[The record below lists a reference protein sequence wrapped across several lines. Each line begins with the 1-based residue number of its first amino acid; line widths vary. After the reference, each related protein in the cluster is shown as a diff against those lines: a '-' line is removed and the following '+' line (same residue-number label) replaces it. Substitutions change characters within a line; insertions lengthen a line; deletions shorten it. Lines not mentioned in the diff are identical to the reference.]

1 MATTSIRPL
10 TVKEKSS
17 VMRILQ
23 SYSGIFT
30 SRSNHRRR
38 VNRCFSGRQKTSGYY
53 IYIAEHD
60 GEIAGYVCYGNTPLT
75 EATWDLYWIAVAN
88 NKQGYGI
95 GRSLMKH
102 AEDDIKRMH
111 GRLVMVE
118 TSGKP
123 EYNKT
128 RQFYEKLN
136 YQKVCQ
142 IPDYYAPGDDLVL
155 SLKDSKS
162 NLIIQTGQVD

>member
-10 TVKEKSS
+10 TVKEKSA

-23 SYSGIFT
+23 TTPEFLAPEVIIAEELIDAFLEDT
-30 SRSNHRRR
+30 E
-38 VNRCFSGRQKTSGYY
+38 TSGYY

-88 NKQGYGI
+88 NKQGFGI

-102 AEDDIKRMH
+102 AEDDIRRMG

-128 RQFYEKLN
+128 RRFYESLN
-136 YQKVCQ
+136 YQKICQ
-142 IPDYYAPGDDLVL
+142 IPDYYALGDDLVL
-155 SLKDSKS
+155 FSKR
-162 NLIIQTGQVD
+162 LG

>member
-1 MATTSIRPL
+1 MGTTSIRHLAHPD
-10 TVKEKSS
+10 KPK
-17 VMRILQ
+17 VMHIL
-23 SYSGIFT
+23 
-30 SRSNHRRR
+30 RSTPEFLPPE
-38 VNRCFSGRQKTSGYY
+38 VDVAEELIDAFLEDTAASGYY

-88 NKQGYGI
+88 DKQGFGI
-95 GRSLMKH
+95 GRALMKH

-123 EYNKT
+123 DYNKT
-128 RQFYEKLN
+128 RQFYERLN
-136 YQKVCQ
+136 YRKECQ

-155 SLKDSKS
+155 YSKR
-162 NLIIQTGQVD
+162 I

>member
-1 MATTSIRPL
+1 VAATSIRPL
-10 TVKEKSS
+10 TVKDKSS
-17 VMRILQ
+17 VMRVLQ
-23 SYSGIFT
+23 TTPEFLPPEVVIAEELIDAFLEDE
-30 SRSNHRRR
+30 
-38 VNRCFSGRQKTSGYY
+38 KTSGYY

-88 NKQGYGI
+88 NKQGFGI

-136 YQKVCQ
+136 YRKECQ

-155 SLKDSKS
+155 FSKK
-162 NLIIQTGQVD
+162 LG

>member
-1 MATTSIRPL
+1 VGTTSIRPL
-10 TVKEKSS
+10 TIKDKHH
-17 VMRILQ
+17 VMHILQ
-23 SYSGIFT
+23 NTPEFLPPEVVIAEELIDAFLEDE
-30 SRSNHRRR
+30 
-38 VNRCFSGRQKTSGYY
+38 KTSGYY
-53 IYIAEHD
+53 IYIAEHE

-88 NKQGYGI
+88 NKQGFGI
-95 GRSLMKH
+95 GRMLMKH

-118 TSGKP
+118 TSGKA

-136 YQKVCQ
+136 YQKMCQ
-142 IPDYYAPGDDLVL
+142 IPDYYAPGDGLVL
-155 SLKDSKS
+155 YSKR
-162 NLIIQTGQVD
+162 I

>member
-1 MATTSIRPL
+1 VGTTSIRPL
-10 TVKEKSS
+10 TVKEKAS
-17 VMRILQ
+17 VMRLLQ
-23 SYSGIFT
+23 ATPEFLPPEVIIAEELIDAFLEDT
-30 SRSNHRRR
+30 E
-38 VNRCFSGRQKTSGYY
+38 TSGYY

-88 NKQGYGI
+88 NKQGFGI

-102 AEDDIKRMH
+102 AEDDIKKMH
-111 GRLVMVE
+111 GKLIMVE

-128 RQFYEKLN
+128 RRFYDTLN
-136 YQKVCQ
+136 YQRVCQ

-155 SLKDSKS
+155 FSKR
-162 NLIIQTGQVD
+162 LG

>member
-10 TVKEKSS
+10 TVKEKSA

-23 SYSGIFT
+23 TTPEFLAPEVIIAEELIDAFLEDT
-30 SRSNHRRR
+30 E
-38 VNRCFSGRQKTSGYY
+38 TSGYY

-88 NKQGYGI
+88 NKQGFGI
-95 GRSLMKH
+95 GRSLLKH
-102 AEDDIKRMH
+102 AEDDIRRMG

-128 RQFYEKLN
+128 RRFYESLN
-136 YQKVCQ
+136 YQKICQ
-142 IPDYYAPGDDLVL
+142 IPDYYALGDDLVL
-155 SLKDSKS
+155 FSKR
-162 NLIIQTGQVD
+162 LG

>member
-1 MATTSIRPL
+1 MAATSIRPL
-10 TVKEKSS
+10 TVKDKSS
-17 VMRILQ
+17 VMRVLQ
-23 SYSGIFT
+23 TTPEFLPPEVVIAEELIDAFLEDE
-30 SRSNHRRR
+30 
-38 VNRCFSGRQKTSGYY
+38 KTSGYY

-88 NKQGYGI
+88 NKQGFGI

-136 YQKVCQ
+136 YQKMCQ

-155 SLKDSKS
+155 FSKR
-162 NLIIQTGQVD
+162 LG

>member
-10 TVKEKSS
+10 TVKEKSA

-23 SYSGIFT
+23 TTPEFLAPEVIIAEELIDAFLEDT
-30 SRSNHRRR
+30 E
-38 VNRCFSGRQKTSGYY
+38 TSGYY

-88 NKQGYGI
+88 NKQGFGI
-95 GRSLMKH
+95 GRSLLKH
-102 AEDDIKRMH
+102 AEDDIRRMG

-128 RQFYEKLN
+128 RRFYDTLN
-136 YQKVCQ
+136 YQRVCQ

-155 SLKDSKS
+155 FSKR
-162 NLIIQTGQVD
+162 LG

>member
-1 MATTSIRPL
+1 
-10 TVKEKSS
+10 
-17 VMRILQ
+17 MRILQ
-23 SYSGIFT
+23 TTPEFLAPEVIIAEELIDAFLEDT
-30 SRSNHRRR
+30 E
-38 VNRCFSGRQKTSGYY
+38 TSGYY

-88 NKQGYGI
+88 NKQGFGI
-95 GRSLMKH
+95 GRSLLKH
-102 AEDDIKRMH
+102 AEDDIRRMG

-128 RQFYEKLN
+128 RRFYDTLN
-136 YQKVCQ
+136 YQRVCQ

-155 SLKDSKS
+155 FSKR
-162 NLIIQTGQVD
+162 LG

>member
-1 MATTSIRPL
+1 MGTTSVRPL
-10 TVKEKSS
+10 TIKDKSA
-17 VMRILQ
+17 VIGILQ
-23 SYSGIFT
+23 ATPEFLPPEVVIAEELIDAFLEDE
-30 SRSNHRRR
+30 
-38 VNRCFSGRQKTSGYY
+38 KTSGYY

-88 NKQGYGI
+88 NKQGFGI

-102 AEDDIKRMH
+102 AEDDIKKMH
-111 GRLVMVE
+111 GKLIMVE

-128 RQFYEKLN
+128 RRFYDTLN
-136 YQKVCQ
+136 YQRVCL

-155 SLKDSKS
+155 YSKR
-162 NLIIQTGQVD
+162 I

>member
-1 MATTSIRPL
+1 VGTTSIRPL
-10 TVKEKSS
+10 TVKEKSA

-23 SYSGIFT
+23 ATPEFLPPEVIIAEELIDAFLEDT
-30 SRSNHRRR
+30 E
-38 VNRCFSGRQKTSGYY
+38 KSGYY

-88 NKQGYGI
+88 NKQGFGI

-102 AEDDIKRMH
+102 AEDDIRRMG

-128 RQFYEKLN
+128 RRFYDSMN

-155 SLKDSKS
+155 FSKR
-162 NLIIQTGQVD
+162 LG

>member
-1 MATTSIRPL
+1 MAATSIRPL

-23 SYSGIFT
+23 TTPEFLPPEVVIAEELIDAFLEDE
-30 SRSNHRRR
+30 
-38 VNRCFSGRQKTSGYY
+38 KTSGYY

-88 NKQGYGI
+88 NKQGFGI

-102 AEDDIKRMH
+102 AEDDIRRIG

-128 RQFYEKLN
+128 RRFYDSMN

-155 SLKDSKS
+155 FSKR
-162 NLIIQTGQVD
+162 LG